1 MIQHANKKGADL
13 IYSVVEAARHNAVKK
28 GLAEERLFVKE
39 CIIGKK
45 LGQKKLDI
53 KARGKMGIMYAPISS
68 IRVVLEE
75 KSPADFYK
83 MMLKGEC
90 PPCMAFVFRKML
102 YQSDADFEQVKELS
116 FLTTSQGRY
125 YRKTQFNR
133 LIQLI

>member
-1 MIQHANKKGADL
+1 
-13 IYSVVEAARHNAVKK
+13 
-28 GLAEERLFVKE
+28 
-39 CIIGKK
+39 
-45 LGQKKLDI
+45 
-53 KARGKMGIMYAPISS
+53 MGIMYAPISS

-116 FLTTSQGRY
+116 QVGA
-125 YRKTQFNR
+125 R
-133 LIQLI
+133 LRDDERVARRVDDEARIR